1 MGFTLVEMVVVI
13 AIIGILTAVVL
24 TAVGGARVKAR
35 DARIISDM
43 NQIRSFAEIKYT
55 NANSYGGL
63 GGISAGAAGT
73 CSIDAPVGI
82 MAVCNDI
89 KTQNAS
95 KGFPTISISSDGFR
109 YCAEGQLND
118 GTYYCVDSAGN
129 VATDLA
135 IAVCTTIGVT
145 SCK

>member
-1 MGFTLVEMVVVI
+1 MKKNKIITGFTLVEMVVVI

-24 TAVGGARVKAR
+24 TAVGSARVKAR

-55 NANSYGGL
+55 NANSYTGL
-63 GGISAGAAGT
+63 N
-73 CSIDAPVGI
+73 CSLDAPAGI
-82 MAVCNDI
+82 LAVCDDI
-89 KTQNAS
+89 DVQN
-95 KGFPTISISSDGFR
+95 GGNGDDPVINISTDGFS

-118 GTYYCVDSAGN
+118 TTYYCVDNAGI
-129 VATDLA
+129 VATGA
-135 IAVCTTIGVT
+135 AKCATGIT